1 MKESKRLSKIIDNTE
16 SLRNKDVPQWL
27 GDFAQVQVE
36 NRNPSELRI
45 LQSLQKNSIYYG
57 FSFVYQQPLVL
68 EDNLNCILD
77 FVIYFKNQKP
87 IVLEIDG
94 FQHLKKDY
102 KLKDE
107 NRDRL
112 LEENGYIVERVYSA
126 KINNKRD
133 ANAVILQLLYK
144 YRQTNYFILNY

>member
-1 MKESKRLSKIIDNTE
+1 MAESKRLSKIIDNTE
-16 SLRNKDVPQWL
+16 SLRNKDVPEWL
-27 GDFAQVQVE
+27 SDFAQVQVE

-77 FVIYFKNQKP
+77 FVIYFKKQKP

-94 FQHLKKDY
+94 FQHFQSEY
-102 KLKDE
+102 RLKDE

-112 LEENGYIVERVYSA
+112 LEKNGYVVERVYSA
-126 KINNKRD
+126 SIKNKRD
-133 ANAVILQLLYK
+133 ANAIILQLLYK
-144 YRQTNYFILNY
+144 YNQTNYFIN